1 MAGGKMNARQ
11 KMINLMYLVFIAM
24 LALNMSKEVL
34 SAFGYNKED
43 LESNIKILTKKNDL
57 GYGAL
62 KVKVDGQPKIF
73 VPIKAKADSIKEL
86 SNIFYSQIQALKD
99 SMLSTIPIEDRLDY
113 QIMDKTDWTDRF
125 FKTNLDGSEGYSKQ
139 GQEFFDNIIS
149 YKNGVSSVLGSDYP
163 DLTKTIL
170 DRFRTEDKIDR
181 DGNEKKFLYYYY
193 DQFPMVA
200 TLNNFTSLQSK
211 IKTSENDVITR
222 LVGGAIE
229 AQIGLDK
236 FKAIVRLDKGTY
248 YEGEKVTGQVVLGKY
263 DENFLPK
270 KVMLGAVDITNDI
283 TDGQIMLNTSA
294 GKIGKKDIQGEITYL
309 QNGKSEKLS
318 FETKYEVIKSPD
330 KAVVSADKMNV
341 VYRGIENPI
350 SVSLPGVN
358 KFNVSFTGVNTNQKT
373 KSGYLI
379 TPGKGVLATAEDGK
393 EVRLAYVN
401 VSATLNNGKKI
412 NSKEEFRVKDLP
424 TAVLMVDGETAN
436 DIELPAEILTESDI
450 EVGLPDFDFD
460 LKIRTLK
467 FDVFV
472 PGQFAISVNGSRLN
486 EKAKAAINKAK
497 NGDII
502 RIGNIKASV
511 IGSNYVLPQV
521 YGGSIMIVN

>member
-1 MAGGKMNARQ
+1 MAGGKMSPRQ

-43 LESNIKILTKKNDL
+43 LELNIEILTKKNDQ
-57 GYGAL
+57 GYRAL
-62 KVKVDGQPKIF
+62 KVKAGDQPKIF
-73 VPIKAKADSIKEL
+73 VPIKAKADSIKVL
-86 SNIFYSQIQALKD
+86 SNIFYSQLQALKD
-99 SMLSTIPIEDRLDY
+99 SMLTTIPIEDRLDY

-149 YKNGVSSVLGSDYP
+149 YKSGVSNVLGSDYP
-163 DLTKTIL
+163 ALTKTIV
-170 DRFRTEDKIDR
+170 DRFPTQDQIDR
-181 DGNEKKFLYYYY
+181 DGNEKKYLYYYY

-211 IKTSENDVITR
+211 IKTSENDVTTT
-222 LVGGAIE
+222 LVGGAV
-229 AQIGLDK
+229 ALQTGLDK
-236 FKAIVRLDKGTY
+236 FKAIVRLDKATY
-248 YEGEKVTGQVVLGKY
+248 YEGENVTGQVILGKY

-270 KVMLGAVDITNDI
+270 KVMLGAVDITNDL
-283 TDGQIMLNTSA
+283 TDGQIMINTSA
-294 GKIGKKDIQGEITYL
+294 GKIGKKDIHGEITYL
-309 QNGKSEKLS
+309 QDGKSVQIS
-318 FETKYEVIKSPD
+318 FETEYEVIKSPN

-341 VYRGIENPI
+341 IYRGIENPI

-358 KFNVSFTGVNTNQKT
+358 KFNVSFTGVNTNKKT

-379 TPGKGVLATAEDGK
+379 TPGKGVRATAKDGK

-412 NSKEEFRVKDLP
+412 NSKEQFRVKDLP

-436 DIELPAEILTESDI
+436 NIELPAEILTESDI

-497 NGDII
+497 NGDVI